1 MATIAELEQAVQVE
15 QYALARAMIIKN
27 RVAAALYTAS
37 LARAEE
43 RLRQERIRQGE
54 M

>member
-1 MATIAELEQAVQVE
+1 MATIAELEHAVQIE
-15 QYALARAMIIKN
+15 QDALARAMQSAN
-27 RVAAALYTAS
+27 RVAAALYTSS

-43 RLRQERIRQGE
+43 RLRNERIRQGE

>member
-1 MATIAELEQAVQVE
+1 MATIAELEADVQVE
-15 QYALARAMIIKN
+15 QDALARAMSINN
-27 RVAAALYTAS
+27 RVAAALYTSS

-43 RLRQERIRQGE
+43 RLRQARIRQGE

>member
-1 MATIAELEQAVQVE
+1 MASIAELEADVQVE
-15 QYALARAMIIKN
+15 QDALARAMQTANPI
-27 RVAAALYTAS
+27 AAALYTGT

-43 RLRQERIRQGE
+43 RLRQARIRQGE